1 MTKDNVN
8 IDNID
13 IDLLLRRLETDY
25 PSGYN
30 YKVLR
35 EAAAIIRFYR
45 EDNDNV

>member
-1 MTKDNVN
+1 MQSENTNGVD
-8 IDNID
+8 IGSID

-35 EAAAIIRFYR
+35 EAAAVIRFYR
-45 EDNDNV
+45 EEA

>member
-1 MTKDNVN
+1 MQSEN
-8 IDNID
+8 INGVDIDSID

-35 EAAAIIRFYR
+35 EAAAVIRFYR
-45 EDNDNV
+45 EEA

>member
-1 MTKDNVN
+1 MQSENTNSVD
-8 IDNID
+8 IDSID

-35 EAAAIIRFYR
+35 EAAAVIRFYR
-45 EDNDNV
+45 EEA